1 MSIESIAF
9 KQGRKAASLGVAL
22 ESSGL
27 VNLNPDSD
35 RYWEFIDGYDSYKAG
50 KLTNKDSK

>member
-1 MSIESIAF
+1 MSESIAF

-35 RYWEFIDGYDSYKAG
+35 RYWEFIDGYDSYELESKD
-50 KLTNKDSK
+50 NK

>member
-1 MSIESIAF
+1 MSESIAF

-27 VNLNPDSD
+27 VNLNPNSD
-35 RYWEFIDGYDSYKAG
+35 RYWEFIDGYDSYK
-50 KLTNKDSK
+50 LESKEA

>member
-1 MSIESIAF
+1 MSKSIAF
-9 KQGRKAASLGVAL
+9 EQGRKAASLGVAL

-35 RYWEFIDGYDSYKAG
+35 RYWEFIDGYDSYEQDKE
-50 KLTNKDSK
+50 SK